1 MTTSNSNVIIAGII
15 NTTTGELTR
24 TLSTQKGKTENRLF
38 VRDVLNKEHGDYAF
52 MTFEFRSWDTRL
64 DFIQRHMKDKDP
76 VFMHELHVL
85 RCRYRLAETKTEIER
100 KKEEIKIAE
109 EAADECTSIYSTVP
123 RALFKA
129 SQAKREFIDD
139 SLDGDI
145 QELKSE
151 LSSIMGNLGGHTRT
165 LKKLLGTTKA

>member
-38 VRDVLNKEHGDYAF
+38 VRDVLNKEHGDYVF

-64 DFIQRHMKDKDP
+64 DFIQRHMKDQDP
-76 VFMHELHVL
+76 VFMHELYIL
-85 RCRYRLAETKTEIER
+85 RCLYRIAETNTAIEQ
-100 KKEEIKIAE
+100 KKEEIEIAE
-109 EAADECTSIYSTVP
+109 AAAEECTSIYSTIP
-123 RALFKA
+123 LALFKA
-129 SQAKREFIDD
+129 SQAKRQFIDD
-139 SLDGDI
+139 SLDCDI

-151 LSSIMGNLGGHTRT
+151 LSSIMGNLGGHQRN
-165 LKKLLGTTKA
+165 LKKLNSQAKA

>member
-1 MTTSNSNVIIAGII
+1 MTTSKSNVIIAGII

-24 TLSTQKGKTENRLF
+24 TLSTQKGKTENRLY

-76 VFMHELHVL
+76 VFMHELYVL
-85 RCRYRLAETKTEIER
+85 RCLYRLAETNTAIEL
-100 KKEEIKIAE
+100 KKEEIRIAE
-109 EAADECTSIYSTVP
+109 EAADECTGIYSTMP
-123 RALFKA
+123 HALFKA
-129 SQAKREFIDD
+129 SQAKAQFIDD

-151 LSSIMGNLGGHTRT
+151 LSTIMGNLGHNTRE
-165 LKKLLGTTKA
+165 LKKLKAKA